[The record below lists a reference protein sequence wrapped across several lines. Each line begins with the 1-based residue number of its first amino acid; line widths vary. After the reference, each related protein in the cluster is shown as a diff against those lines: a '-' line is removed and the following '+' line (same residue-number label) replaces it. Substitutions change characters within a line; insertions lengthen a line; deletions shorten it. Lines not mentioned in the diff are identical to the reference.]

1 MTVHLHIDRV
11 VVDGPLPGDRHAWRE
26 ALARELTTVLAGHAP
41 AAGLHTP
48 ALPPAYLPPAT
59 PTTPTGRATPATPVQ
74 PGAVA
79 GAVGAALSTTGGGR
93 P

>member
-11 VVDGPLPGDRHAWRE
+11 VVDGPLSGDRHAWRE

-41 AAGLHTP
+41 AAGLHTA

-59 PTTPTGRATPATPVQ
+59 PATPASPVQ

-93 P
+93 S